1 MPRFTIDLHNHTLLS
16 PCGDLSMSPAV
27 IVETAQRQG
36 LDAIAITD
44 HNSTLQVDTI
54 RAIGKRNGLMVY
66 WGVEI
71 TTKEEAHCVALLPDG
86 DAAAELQKYID
97 AHILKIENDPEK
109 LGDQIW
115 VDEDENIGG
124 EVEWYL
130 NSPVDKSVEDIA
142 EEVHRLE
149 GLFIPAHVDREAN
162 SLIWQLGFIPPY
174 VKVDAIEYNFEDKLE
189 RLINGGHK
197 YLTKH
202 TLYTASDAHY
212 PNMIGMR
219 PTTIEAENRSFK
231 SLTEA
236 LRKEK

>member
-1 MPRFTIDLHNHTLLS
+1 
-16 PCGDLSMSPAV
+16 MSPAV

-54 RAIGKRNGLMVY
+54 RSIGKRNGLMVY

-71 TTKEEAHCVALLPDG
+71 TTKEEVHCVALLPDG
-86 DAAAELQKYID
+86 DAATELQKYID
-97 AHILKIENDPEK
+97 AHIIKIPNDPEK

-130 NSPVDKSVEDIA
+130 NSPVDRSVEDIA

-162 SLIWQLGFIPPY
+162 SLIWQLGF
-174 VKVDAIEYNFEDKLE
+174 AI
-189 RLINGGHK
+189 R
-197 YLTKH
+197 
-202 TLYTASDAHY
+202 
-212 PNMIGMR
+212 
-219 PTTIEAENRSFK
+219 
-231 SLTEA
+231 
-236 LRKEK
+236 

>member
-54 RAIGKRNGLMVY
+54 RSIGKRNGLMVY

-71 TTKEEAHCVALLPDG
+71 TTKEEVHCVALLPDG
-86 DAAAELQKYID
+86 DAATELQKYID
-97 AHILKIENDPEK
+97 AHIIKIPNDPEK

-130 NSPVDKSVEDIA
+130 NSPVDRSVEDIA

-202 TLYTASDAHY
+202 TRYTASDAHY

-219 PTTIEAENRSFK
+219 PTTIEAENRSFA
-231 SLTEA
+231 SLAEA
-236 LRKEK
+236 LKKNK